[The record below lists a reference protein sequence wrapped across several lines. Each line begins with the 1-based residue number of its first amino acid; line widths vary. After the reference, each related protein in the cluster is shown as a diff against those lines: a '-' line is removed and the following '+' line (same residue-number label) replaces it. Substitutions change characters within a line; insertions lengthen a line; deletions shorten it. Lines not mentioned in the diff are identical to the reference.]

1 MRDDVGGPLRLSI
14 LDHTPVSSGSTLGD
28 AFWHSTRLAELA
40 EQVGYER
47 YWVAEHHN
55 MPWLGSSSPAV
66 LIAHVAAR
74 TRSLRVGSGGVMLP
88 NHAPLAVVEQFG
100 MLEELHPG
108 RIDLGLGRSSGGDQ
122 IASHALRRTD
132 QDYAPLLAELLA
144 FFRGEFPEGHPYG
157 SVTAVPGQ
165 GTMPNIWLL
174 GSGTY
179 SAQLAGAIGLPFGHG
194 GHFAAANNISAVA
207 AYRQSFRP
215 SPALQEPYAIVSV
228 GVICAETDEIAERH
242 HHAARVSTVRNLS
255 GTPGPLLSADEIE
268 NGPPGEWLP
277 AQEQYVTELFS
288 SHIVGSP
295 STVKAGLEELAYRTG
310 ADEIMIATIMHG
322 YTDRLRSY
330 ELIADA
336 CLPRNSAQVG
346 NAPAGS
352 TRTAGFVEELRNG

>member
-1 MRDDVGGPLRLSI
+1 MRDDVGGRLRLSI
-14 LDHTPVSSGSTLGD
+14 LDHTPVSSGSTLGE

-55 MPWLGSSSPAV
+55 MPWLASSSPAV
-66 LIAHVAAR
+66 LTAHVAAR
-74 TRSLRVGSGGVMLP
+74 TTRLRVGSGGIMLP
-88 NHAPLAVVEQFG
+88 NYAPLAVVEQFG

-132 QDYAPLLAELLA
+132 QDYAALLAELLA

-157 SVTAVPGQ
+157 RVTAVPGQ
-165 GTMPNIWLL
+165 GAMPKIWLL

-194 GHFAAANNISAVA
+194 GHFAAANNVEAVE
-207 AYRQSFRP
+207 AYRQSFHP
-215 SPALQEPYAIVSV
+215 SPTLQKPYAIVSV
-228 GVICAETDEIAERH
+228 GVICGETDEIAERH
-242 HHAARVSTVRNLS
+242 HHAAYVSTVRNLS
-255 GTPGPLLSADEIE
+255 GTAGPLLSVDEIE
-268 NGPPGEWLP
+268 NGPPGERST
-277 AQEQYVTELFS
+277 AQEQYVTQIFS

-295 STVKAGLEELAYRTG
+295 STVKAGLEALAERTG

-322 YTDRLRSY
+322 YQDRLRSY

-336 CLPRNSAQVG
+336 CLPQKLGAS
-346 NAPAGS
+346 
-352 TRTAGFVEELRNG
+352 VEHARGLAND

>member
-1 MRDDVGGPLRLSI
+1 MQGNVGGQLRLSI
-14 LDHTPVSSGSTLGD
+14 LDHTPVSSGSTLGE

-55 MPWLGSSSPAV
+55 MPWLASSSPAV
-66 LIAHVAAR
+66 LVAHVAAR
-74 TRSLRVGSGGVMLP
+74 TTRLRVGSGGVMLP
-88 NHAPLAVVEQFG
+88 NYAPLSVVEQFG

-157 SVTAVPGQ
+157 TVIAVPGQ
-165 GTMPNIWLL
+165 GVMPKIWLL
-174 GSGTY
+174 GSSTY
-179 SAQLAGAIGLPFGHG
+179 SAQLAGAMGLPFAHG
-194 GHFAAANNISAVA
+194 GHFAAANSAAAVA
-207 AYRQSFRP
+207 AYRQSFHP
-215 SPALQEPYAIVSV
+215 SSVLQKPYAIVSV

-242 HHAARVSTVRNLS
+242 HHAAHVSTVRNLS
-255 GTPGPLLSADEIE
+255 GTPGPLLSADEIKI
-268 NGPPGEWLP
+268 GPPGPWSVT
-277 AQEQYVTELFS
+277 QEHYVTEIFS

-295 STVKAGLEELAYRTG
+295 STVKAALEAFAQRTG
-310 ADEIMIATIMHG
+310 TDEIMIATIMHG
-322 YTDRLRSY
+322 YQDRLRSY

-336 CLPRNSAQVG
+336 CLPSD
-346 NAPAGS
+346 
-352 TRTAGFVEELRNG
+352 

>member
-1 MRDDVGGPLRLSI
+1 MRDDVGGRLRLSI

-40 EQVGYER
+40 ERVGYER

-55 MPWLGSSSPAV
+55 MPWLASSSPAV
-66 LIAHVAAR
+66 LVAHVAAR
-74 TRSLRVGSGGVMLP
+74 TTRLRVGSGGIMLP
-88 NHAPLAVVEQFG
+88 NYAPLAVVEQFG

-122 IASHALRRTD
+122 VASHALRRTD

-179 SAQLAGAIGLPFGHG
+179 SAELAGTIGLPFGHG
-194 GHFAAANNISAVA
+194 GHFAAANNVAAVE

-215 SPALQEPYAIVSV
+215 SPAVQKPYAIVSV
-228 GVICAETDEIAERH
+228 GVICAETDEIAEH
-242 HHAARVSTVRNLS
+242 HHRAAYVSTVRNLS
-255 GTPGPLLSADEIE
+255 GTRGPLLSADEIE
-268 NGPPGEWLP
+268 AGPPGPWSA
-277 AQEQYVTELFS
+277 AQEQFVTEVFS

-295 STVKAGLEELAYRTG
+295 STVKAGLDALAQRTG

-322 YTDRLRSY
+322 YSDRLRSY
-330 ELIADA
+330 ELIAEA
-336 CLPRNSAQVG
+336 CLPRNSIGINSQG
-346 NAPAGS
+346 TG
-352 TRTAGFVEELRNG
+352 GFTDARNGF